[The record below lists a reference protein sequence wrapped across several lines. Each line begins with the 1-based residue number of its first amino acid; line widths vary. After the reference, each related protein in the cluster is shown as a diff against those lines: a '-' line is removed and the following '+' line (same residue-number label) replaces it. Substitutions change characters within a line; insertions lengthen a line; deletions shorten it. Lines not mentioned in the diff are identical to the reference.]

1 MRQPVSTFI
10 ADATISRDEILKIV
24 ESRHH
29 DPFQILGRHP
39 YQPPPKG
46 KVKPKQRW
54 VVRVFIPDAVE
65 ISISRKEKRIGDL
78 EQIHRSGFFEGIFTQ
93 QKLPDTKYQLH
104 VTYTDGNEEILSDP
118 YTRLPVIS
126 DYDLYLWGQGNHYQV
141 YEKLGAHPMTVDGES
156 GFYFAVWAPSA
167 QRVSVV
173 GEFNQWDGR
182 RHAMRVLGHSGVWE
196 LFIPGIQAGTLYKFE
211 IRTSAGMVILKTD
224 PFANRTELRPNTA
237 SVTTKL
243 GDYHWNDQKWMDGR
257 SKLPDIRDTRYSIY
271 EVHLGSWRR
280 GGDGGFLDYRELA
293 HQLVAYCQ
301 DLGFSHIE
309 LLPVNEHPF
318 DGSWGY
324 QATGYFSPTSR
335 FGTPEDFMYFVDYC
349 HQNQIGVI
357 LDWVPAHFPKD
368 TFALSYFDGSALFEH
383 ADPRQGEHPDWGTKI
398 FNYER
403 NEVRNFLIASAHF
416 WLDKY
421 HIDGL
426 RVDAVA
432 SMIYLDYSRK
442 AGEWIPNKYGG
453 RENLAAIEFLRQ
465 MNESVYARFP
475 GVVTIAEESTDWP
488 GVSKPV
494 YAGGLGFGMKWNMG
508 WMHDILQYF
517 QNDPVHRKYHHN
529 NLTFG
534 LMYAFNENFLL
545 PLSHDEV
552 VHGKKTLLSKMPGS
566 YAEQFANL
574 RLLYGFMWT
583 YPGKK
588 LLFMGSEFGQWNEW
602 NADQSLDWNL
612 TEFPIHQGLLAW
624 IRDLNTLL
632 LAEPQLHKMDF
643 NPSGFEWIDF
653 HDVEN
658 SVISYRRQCS
668 EDKTPIIAIFN
679 FTPVSRQ
686 GYGIRV
692 PAAGEYTVLLTSD
705 AEKYGG
711 FQKGSEGILTA
722 HGNESGEYYLS
733 LTLPPLGCL
742 ILKRKA

>member
-1 MRQPVSTFI
+1 
-10 ADATISRDEILKIV
+10 
-24 ESRHH
+24 
-29 DPFQILGRHP
+29 
-39 YQPPPKG
+39 
-46 KVKPKQRW
+46 
-54 VVRVFIPDAVE
+54 
-65 ISISRKEKRIGDL
+65 
-78 EQIHRSGFFEGIFTQ
+78 
-93 QKLPDTKYQLH
+93 
-104 VTYTDGNEEILSDP
+104 
-118 YTRLPVIS
+118 
-126 DYDLYLWGQGNHYQV
+126 
-141 YEKLGAHPMTVDGES
+141 
-156 GFYFAVWAPSA
+156 
-167 QRVSVV
+167 
-173 GEFNQWDGR
+173 
-182 RHAMRVLGHSGVWE
+182 
-196 LFIPGIQAGTLYKFE
+196 
-211 IRTSAGMVILKTD
+211 
-224 PFANRTELRPNTA
+224 
-237 SVTTKL
+237 
-243 GDYHWNDQKWMDGR
+243 
-257 SKLPDIRDTRYSIY
+257 
-271 EVHLGSWRR
+271 
-280 GGDGGFLDYRELA
+280 
-293 HQLVAYCQ
+293 QLVAHCQ

-324 QATGYFSPTSR
+324 QATGYFAPTSR
-335 FGTPEDFMYFVDYC
+335 FGSPEDFMYFVDYC

-357 LDWVPAHFPKD
+357 LDWVPAHFPRD
-368 TFALSYFDGSALFEH
+368 TFALSYFDGSALYEH

-403 NEVRNFLIASAHF
+403 NEVRNFLVASAHF

-421 HIDGL
+421 HIDGI

-465 MNESVYARFP
+465 MNESVYQRFP
-475 GVVTIAEESTDWP
+475 GVVTIAEESTAWP

-508 WMHDILQYF
+508 WMHDILHYF

-552 VHGKKTLLSKMPGS
+552 VHGKKALLSKMPGS
-566 YAEQFANL
+566 YEEQFANL

-602 NADQSLDWNL
+602 NAEQGLDWNL

-624 IRDLNTLL
+624 IRDLNRLL
-632 LAEPQLHKMDF
+632 LEEPGLHQVDF
-643 NPSGFEWIDF
+643 HPSGFQWIDF

-658 SVISYRRQCS
+658 SVISYQRQHDEAKS
-668 EDKTPIIAIFN
+668 PIIVIFN
-679 FTPVSRQ
+679 FTPVPRHH
-686 GYGIRV
+686 YAIRV
-692 PAAGEYTVLLTSD
+692 PDSGEYRVILTSD

-711 FQKGSEGILTA
+711 FQQGSDGILTA
-722 HGNESGEYYLS
+722 QGNESGENHLS
-733 LTLPPLGCL
+733 LSLPPLGCL
-742 ILKRKA
+742 ILKREPYLPV

>member
-1 MRQPVSTFI
+1 MRQPVSTFL

-39 YQPPPKG
+39 YQPPAKG
-46 KVKPKQRW
+46 KRKQQQRW
-54 VVRVFIPDAVE
+54 VVRVFMPDAVRVG
-65 ISISRKEKRIGDL
+65 IFRKDKPVGELK
-78 EQIHRSGFFEGIFTQ
+78 QIHRSGFFEETFTQ
-93 QKLPDTKYQLH
+93 QELPNTKYQLH
-104 VTYTDGNEEILSDP
+104 VTYADGNEEVLSDP

-126 DYDLYLWGQGNHYQV
+126 DYDLYLWGQGNHYQI
-141 YEKLGAHPMTVDGES
+141 YEKLGSHPMTLDGES
-156 GFYFAVWAPSA
+156 GYYFAVWAPSA

-182 RHAMRVLGHSGVWE
+182 RHTMRVLGNSGVWE
-196 LFIPGIQAGTLYKFE
+196 LFIPGIQTGTLYKFE

-237 SVTTKL
+237 SVTTEL
-243 GDYHWNDQKWMDGR
+243 GNYQWNDQKWMDDR
-257 SKLPDIRDTRYSIY
+257 SKLPDNRDTRYSIY

-280 GGDGGFLDYRELA
+280 GGDGGFLNYRELA
-293 HQLVAYCQ
+293 YQLVAHCQ

-349 HQNQIGVI
+349 HQNDIGVI

-545 PLSHDEV
+545 PLSHDE
-552 VHGKKTLLSKMPGS
+552 
-566 YAEQFANL
+566 
-574 RLLYGFMWT
+574 
-583 YPGKK
+583 
-588 LLFMGSEFGQWNEW
+588 
-602 NADQSLDWNL
+602 
-612 TEFPIHQGLLAW
+612 
-624 IRDLNTLL
+624 
-632 LAEPQLHKMDF
+632 
-643 NPSGFEWIDF
+643 
-653 HDVEN
+653 
-658 SVISYRRQCS
+658 
-668 EDKTPIIAIFN
+668 
-679 FTPVSRQ
+679 
-686 GYGIRV
+686 
-692 PAAGEYTVLLTSD
+692 
-705 AEKYGG
+705 
-711 FQKGSEGILTA
+711 
-722 HGNESGEYYLS
+722 
-733 LTLPPLGCL
+733 
-742 ILKRKA
+742 